1 MADDVVS
8 PHPRRPNPSVTAQ
21 SAATAPLSGEPR
33 AWVEA
38 CSVYASVYHDADT
51 VVFLSPV
58 RGGVLDAPPLPVR
71 RGGMVAAVERD
82 QLHPRH
88 LRCVRLRLS
97 PNVCKSRGHSPR
109 TISHGRTDVIRSP
122 TPGGRGS
129 PPLRWVV
136 TWVGGRR
143 CFSPP
148 TSPQPLSHAA
158 SRRDSSPFRGAE
170 AWEEVC
176 GVYASVYLYADT
188 VVFLSPVRG
197 GVLDAPPLPV
207 RRGGMVAAVERD
219 QLHPR
224 HLRCVRLRLS
234 PNVCK
239 PAGTARAPFH
249 AAMCRC
255 IRPSRLPRCKNPP
268 AGPVDFFQVSS
279 TPHIAPLRWPTTIQ
293 LLYTA
298 GVASNL
304 PEQLSASYC
313 SPVRPSSRYIY
324 WPSVQ

>member
-1 MADDVVS
+1 MQPSGLTNRTHVPTARPPRVRYPTYANLAGTARAPFLAGVRGSPSSQPRAGVEARPYSGLRGLTGDVIT
-8 PHPRRPNPSVTAQ
+8 PHRRRPNPSVTVQ

-58 RGGVLDAPPLPVR
+58 RGGVLDAPTLPVR

-109 TISHGRTDVIRSP
+109 TISCGDVPVYSR
-122 TPGGRGS
+122 
-129 PPLRWVV
+129 PPL
-136 TWVGGRR
+136 
-143 CFSPP
+143 
-148 TSPQPLSHAA
+148 
-158 SRRDSSPFRGAE
+158 
-170 AWEEVC
+170 
-176 GVYASVYLYADT
+176 
-188 VVFLSPVRG
+188 
-197 GVLDAPPLPV
+197 
-207 RRGGMVAAVERD
+207 
-219 QLHPR
+219 
-224 HLRCVRLRLS
+224 
-234 PNVCK
+234 
-239 PAGTARAPFH
+239 
-249 AAMCRC
+249 
-255 IRPSRLPRCKNPP
+255 RCKNPP